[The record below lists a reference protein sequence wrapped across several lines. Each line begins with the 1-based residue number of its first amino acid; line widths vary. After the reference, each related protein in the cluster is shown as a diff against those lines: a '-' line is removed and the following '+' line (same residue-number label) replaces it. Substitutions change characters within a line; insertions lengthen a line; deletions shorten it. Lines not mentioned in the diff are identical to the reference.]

1 MPDHIRA
8 TLSCRCRCM
17 AMLGTQV
24 KASEVES
31 PYKEVPRRGA
41 KAAEASAAAKAAEAR
56 PPACPGRAPACA
68 LHHTMHGSHRAWNL
82 RGHSEK
88 QRI

>member
-1 MPDHIRA
+1 
-8 TLSCRCRCM
+8 M

-56 PPACPGRAPACA
+56 PPACPGRAPAGA
-68 LHHTMHGSHRAWNL
+68 LLSHPAWVAQ
-82 RGHSEK
+82 GVEPAYT
-88 QRI
+88 QRIARYLTSVVTCSNAL